1 MALES
6 IHSPDD
12 LKKIEIGK
20 LPDLAQEIRQR
31 IIDVVSRTGGHL
43 ASSLGAVELC
53 VALHYCLR
61 SPQDVIVWDV
71 GHQAY
76 AHKILT
82 GRNERFQT
90 LRQRGGISGFPAKTE
105 SPHDPFSTGH
115 SSTAVSLA
123 LGKALARRLNGTQEK
138 VVAVIGD
145 GSLTGGMCFEALN
158 HAGHVG
164 ADMLVVLNS
173 NDMAIA
179 PSVGALSTYLNKIIS
194 KPIYNR
200 FKKARDQF
208 LEQRI
213 PRIGPRLMRLVDR
226 FEEMLKGLI
235 VPGIFFEEIGFQYFG
250 PLDGHDIPLLVRT
263 LQNILS
269 FKGPRLLHVVTKK
282 GKGFVHAED
291 QPVKFHGT
299 ACFDI
304 VTGEAITTGQKS
316 ATFTDIFSCALVGL
330 AEKDKRIVAITAAMP
345 EGTGLDRFQKAYPE
359 RFFDV
364 GIAEQHA
371 VGVSAGLAHAGLKP
385 FVAIYSTFL
394 QRAYDQI
401 AEEICLQNLGPVLC
415 LDRAGLVGED
425 GPTHHGIFDLA
436 YLRALPNIAVMAPAD
451 KEDLE
456 AMLRF
461 AATWDGP
468 TAIRYPRDTAPVRP
482 SRVPFSDIRYGK
494 AEVWQKGVD
503 AAIIALG
510 SMAYP
515 ALEAAQALL
524 SEKIYVTLVNARFA
538 KPVDEALVKELY
550 QQCGALVIVEEGVVR
565 GGFGSAVL
573 ETLSASGLLT
583 EDPKPVRCLGLP
595 NEFIGFDKRKALLDR
610 YGLSA
615 SSVADT
621 VKHALNRTPSWPRSA

>member
-1 MALES
+1 MALAE
-6 IHSPDD
+6 IRCPQD
-12 LKKIEIGK
+12 LKKFAVDR
-20 LPDLAQEIRQR
+20 LPDIAKEVRER
-31 IIDVVSRTGGHL
+31 IIDVVSHTGGHL
-43 ASSLGAVELC
+43 ASSLGAVELI
-53 VALHYCLR
+53 VALHYCLD
-61 SPQDVIVWDV
+61 SPKDAIVYDV

-82 GRNERFQT
+82 GRNARFDT
-90 LRQRGGISGFPAKTE
+90 LRQKGGISGFPTKTE
-105 SPHDPFSTGH
+105 SPHDPFTTGH

-123 LGKALARRLNGTQEK
+123 LGKALAKRLGKAEGK

-158 HAGHVG
+158 HAGHVE

-179 PSVGALSTYLNKIIS
+179 PSVGALSGYLNKIIS

-200 FKKARDQF
+200 FKRARDQF

-235 VPGIFFEEIGFQYFG
+235 VPGIFFEEMGFQYFG
-250 PLDGHDIPLLVRT
+250 PLDGHDLPFLVNT

-291 QPVKFHGT
+291 QPVRFHGT
-299 ACFDI
+299 TCFDI
-304 VTGEAITTGQKS
+304 ASGAAPAPGQK
-316 ATFTDIFSCALVGL
+316 APAFTAVFGCALAGL
-330 AEKDKRIVAITAAMP
+330 AEEDERIVGITAAMP
-345 EGTGLDRFQKAYPE
+345 EGTGLDRFQKAHPK

-364 GIAEQHA
+364 GIAEEHA
-371 VGVSAGLAHAGLKP
+371 VGMAAGLAQAGLKP

-401 AEEICLQNLGPVLC
+401 IEELCLQNLGVVLC
-415 LDRAGLVGED
+415 LDRAGVVGED
-425 GPTHHGIFDLA
+425 GPTHHGVFDLA
-436 YLRALPNIAVMAPAD
+436 YLRAMPNMTVMAPAD
-451 KEDLE
+451 RQDFE

-461 AATWDGP
+461 AAGWDGP
-468 TAIRYPRDTAPVRP
+468 TAIRYPRDAAPVRP
-482 SRVPFSDIRYGK
+482 SSIPFTGISSGR

-503 AAIIALG
+503 VAIIALG

-515 ALEAAQALL
+515 AFEAAQVLL
-524 SEKIYVTLVNARFA
+524 PEKIYATVVNARFA
-538 KPVDEALVKELY
+538 KPLDETLVKELY
-550 QQCGALVIVEEGVVR
+550 QQCGALVVIEEGVVR

-573 ETLSASGLLT
+573 ETLSAAGLLVKH
-583 EDPKPVRCLGLP
+583 PKPVRCLGLP
-595 NEFIGFDKRKALLDR
+595 NEFITFDKRKALLER
-610 YGLSA
+610 YGLTTL
-615 SSVADT
+615 SVADV
-621 VKHALNRTPSWPRSA
+621 VKRALNRT